1 MTYQEALEIITNTVQ
16 CNDYTE
22 EKDIALSIVQ
32 KALGKQ
38 IPKKPLEQEC
48 DFFDFRL
55 VCPECKNSIVNVWNS
70 RDYKPNY
77 CHYCGQRLDWS
88 GNATD

>member
-16 CNDYTE
+16 CNDFTE

-38 IPKKPLEQEC
+38 IHKKPIEKDIGKLKIPDTAFCPIC
-48 DFFDFRL
+48 DNPVIKD
-55 VCPECKNSIVNVWNS
+55 
-70 RDYKPNY
+70 
-77 CHYCGQRLDWS
+77 
-88 GNATD
+88 